1 MNSVVHF
8 EVAADD
14 TNRAKK
20 FYTDVFHWKCN
31 DIPSMNYITVETTET
46 DAKTHM
52 VKTPGTINGGI
63 TKKDK
68 SAKQTIIVVQVAD
81 VKESIKKI
89 KHAGGKL
96 VMPIVEIPGIGHYA
110 RVTDT
115 EGNVVGIIE
124 EMHGK

>member
-8 EVAADD
+8 EVTADD
-14 TNRAKK
+14 TKRAKK
-20 FYTDVFHWKCN
+20 FYTDVFGWKCN

-52 VKTPGTINGGI
+52 AKTPGAINGGI
-63 TKKDK
+63 TGKDE

-81 VKESIKKI
+81 VEESIKKI
-89 KHAGGKL
+89 KDAGGKL
-96 VMPIVEIPGIGHYA
+96 VMPIVEIPGIGDYA

-115 EGNVVGIIE
+115 EGNVVGVIE
-124 EMHGK
+124 ENHDK